1 MHVLLYVFFRVSQVL
16 ELLIFLYLVA
26 VEGLQ
31 HSVNFNEVHAP
42 LGEGEL
48 GRVLSMKLVYS
59 LELIGKSLEAFDAVI
74 SVAL

>member
-16 ELLIFLYLVA
+16 ELLIILYLVA

-42 LGEGEL
+42 LSEGKL

-74 SVAL
+74 SVTL